1 MDYNK
6 FDYINTL
13 TIPIFLN
20 EKRKKK
26 HLTIPKPKFKM

>member
-20 EKRKKK
+20 EKKK
-26 HLTIPKPKFKM
+26 HLKIPKPKFKM